1 MSKIQVLG
9 TSCSKCERL
18 MENARQAVRE
28 LGSDDVVVKVRDIVE
43 MLEMTPSALPAL
55 AIDGRVVSSGVVLK
69 PESIRRLIETYS
81 TAGAKS

>member
-18 MENARQAVRE
+18 MANAQQAVRE
-28 LGSDDVVVKVRDIVE
+28 LGTDDVVVKVRDIVE

-55 AIDGRVVSSGVVLK
+55 AIDGKVVSSGVVLK
-69 PESIRRLIETYS
+69 ADEIKNFLRLSQPDITI
-81 TAGAKS
+81 